1 MTTTHIAAAIGIAL
15 VFGCVVGVLAA
26 SLLGANGRRN
36 ESDVGRIDFL
46 ETENV
51 FMSRAGVYIVLYD
64 GADMKQLAIGQDLR
78 ATIDHAAVQLLAKS
92 VYAADENVPTLTEV
106 ARAA

>member
-1 MTTTHIAAAIGIAL
+1 MTTTHIVIAIVMAL
-15 VFGCVVGVLAA
+15 FFGGVIGLVTA
-26 SLLGANGRRN
+26 SLLGANGRAN
-36 ESDVGRIDFL
+36 EADIGRIDFL

-51 FMSRAGVYIVLYD
+51 FVSRAGVYLIVFD
-64 GADMKQLAIGQDLR
+64 GSDMKQLAIGQDLR

-92 VYAADENVPTLTEV
+92 VYAVDENVPTLTEV

>member
-1 MTTTHIAAAIGIAL
+1 
-15 VFGCVVGVLAA
+15 
-26 SLLGANGRRN
+26 
-36 ESDVGRIDFL
+36 
-46 ETENV
+46 
-51 FMSRAGVYIVLYD
+51 
-64 GADMKQLAIGQDLR
+64 MKQLAIGQDLR